1 MTIDDLKQLAH
12 VKVSENENGT
22 VTVTTDEGYCL
33 SSTHM
38 REKVQTDY
46 TEDMEGTEN
55 AEKEMEE
62 VVDYADTIYCRKDT
76 ILPDYSVILESD
88 KQTAVPLE

>member
-1 MTIDDLKQLAH
+1 MTIDDLKQLTH
-12 VKVSENENGT
+12 VKVSENNNGT

-33 SSTHM
+33 ASTHM
-38 REKVQTDY
+38 QEKVQMDG
-46 TEDMEGTEN
+46 MEGTEN

-62 VVDYADTIYCRKDT
+62 VTDYADTIYCRKDT

-88 KQTAVPLE
+88 KPTDEPME